1 MGQFCLYAGFSSPH
15 FTCPTP
21 SLPLFPA
28 EPLCYYKQTGS
39 AINWLLSLNVW
50 SLSRG
55 KKSLETIC
63 LLLAYKIKY
72 PANMFLLR
80 GNHESASINRWRSLT
95 FEYAPHIVSHCHCHL
110 SFSYCIC
117 RVVYFIQACNFGC
130 LFIINWNTIKAFCIL
145 LTIFV
150 NHFK

>member
-1 MGQFCLYAGFSSPH
+1 MGQFCLYAVFSSPH

-39 AINWLLSLNVW
+39 AINWLFSLNVW

-80 GNHESASINRWRSLT
+80 GNHESASINRWRWLLNMPHTLYLIVTVICHS
-95 FEYAPHIVSHCHCHL
+95 HIVS
-110 SFSYCIC
+110 
-117 RVVYFIQACNFGC
+117 AE
-130 LFIINWNTIKAFCIL
+130 WCIL
-145 LTIFV
+145 FRHVTLDIYLLSTGILIQLT
-150 NHFK
+150 H